1 MFAVHLGWFKKPAA
15 LVVLLSLHLLNTVV
29 LGFLLFH
36 GSYTLAGHFFMC
48 QIRLR
53 LKKEREKNANRPFAR
68 RQSWPGRC
76 FDENLVKLKVK

>member
-53 LKKEREKNANRPFAR
+53 LKKERKKMQIGHLHGA
-68 RQSWPGRC
+68 
-76 FDENLVKLKVK
+76 KVGLADVLTKTW